1 MNNNEFCHLHVH
13 NEYSLLDGYGTAEAY
28 VKRAKNLGFDY
39 LALTNHA
46 NIDGL
51 IQFQKAC
58 NKFQLHPVMGCEAY
72 VTPDISTKIK
82 GEKRGHITLLIKNE
96 KGFIRRV
103 ICPRFSPL

>member
-58 NKFQLHPVMGCEAY
+58 NKFRSEYSLLDGYGTAEAY
-72 VTPDISTKIK
+72 V
-82 GEKRGHITLLIKNE
+82 KRAKNLGFDYLALTNHANIDGLIQFQKACN
-96 KGFIRRV
+96 KF
-103 ICPRFSPL
+103 

>member
-58 NKFQLHPVMGCEAY
+58 NKFQLHPVIDFLHHFKATTYFGL
-72 VTPDISTKIK
+72 VDNI
-82 GEKRGHITLLIKNE
+82 L
-96 KGFIRRV
+96 F
-103 ICPRFSPL
+103 